1 MYTIQ
6 HITDKLIQNRAC
18 GRRGC
23 GWHYKV
29 MQKWSNSNR
38 MAYGGNI
45 QRVIH
50 NEKSWEKSDFN
61 FIMFNHR
68 KNSEWFFDLAQNAFS
83 GCNNKCK
90 LLIYILKLSESTQ
103 NTKICFTP
111 RCSYSC
117 SLTVCISS
125 NIYYISRMSGSGWHI
140 ANWRHKP
147 SSWNDFIFSPSCLIH
162 CFAANMQGSELICL

>member
-1 MYTIQ
+1 MMYTIQ

-29 MQKWSNSNR
+29 MQKCSNSNR

-61 FIMFNHR
+61 FMSNQEKLQMIF
-68 KNSEWFFDLAQNAFS
+68 WFDT
-83 GCNNKCK
+83 KC
-90 LLIYILKLSESTQ
+90 
-103 NTKICFTP
+103 
-111 RCSYSC
+111 
-117 SLTVCISS
+117 
-125 NIYYISRMSGSGWHI
+125 
-140 ANWRHKP
+140 
-147 SSWNDFIFSPSCLIH
+147 IF
-162 CFAANMQGSELICL
+162 